1 MVGRHTAVES
11 LIAMARARII
21 DTEIEAPPEADRLE
35 GWPHP
40 RETDPLFGQDA
51 AEAVILEAIA
61 SKRFHHAWLI
71 TGEHGIG
78 KASFAYRA
86 ARFLLT
92 QNSELPDKAVS
103 LDLSGDGKVF
113 RQVASL
119 SHPGLFVTRRAWDA
133 QGKKFRQS
141 IAIDDIR
148 ALRHFLQ
155 RTSVTPWRTIIVDS
169 ADDLNPNSANAL
181 LKSLEEP
188 PQRTVFFLISS
199 SPGRLLPTIRS
210 RCRTLSLEALGPQH
224 MRKALLSACSA
235 TARDA
240 PADDQLQRLVTLGK
254 GSPRRALQLLDGGGL
269 VLFEAILT
277 LLESLPE
284 LDRQALHKLVA
295 LTSGR
300 NSIAYEIAFDL
311 LDDILADSIRQGLAV
326 PTAERSFPQLRRF
339 PSLIKPDSLA
349 EWAELWETMRE
360 ARSET
365 ERLNLDKAAL
375 TITVFEKIERL
386 SRKQATGQL

>member
-1 MVGRHTAVES
+1 
-11 LIAMARARII
+11 MARARVI
-21 DTEIEAPPEADRLE
+21 DNETEAPPEADRLE

-40 RETDPLFGQDA
+40 RETRRIFGHDDA
-51 AEAVILEAIA
+51 ETVISDAV
-61 SKRFHHAWLI
+61 SSRRFHHAWLI

-78 KASFAYRA
+78 KASFAYHA
-86 ARFLLT
+86 ARFLLAK
-92 QNSELPDKAVS
+92 SAELPCNLES
-103 LDLSGDGKVF
+103 LDIADDGKVF

-141 IAIDDIR
+141 IAINDIR

-155 RTSVTPWRTIIVDS
+155 RTSVTPWRTVIVDS

-188 PQRTVFFLISS
+188 PKRTVFFLISS

-210 RCRTLSLEALGPQH
+210 RCRTLSLKALGSDH
-224 MRKALLSACSA
+224 MRDVLLAASSASGRA
-235 TARDA
+235 A
-240 PADDQLQRLVTLGK
+240 PAGDQLDRLISLSK

-269 VLFEAILT
+269 ALFEAILT
-277 LLESLPE
+277 LLDGLPK
-284 LDRQALHKLVA
+284 LDRQALHKLLA

-300 NSIAYEIAFDL
+300 NSLAHDIAFDL
-311 LDDILADSIRQGLAV
+311 LDDVLADVIRGQLAE
-326 PTAERSFPQLRRF
+326 PPAQSFPQLRRF
-339 PSLIKPDSLA
+339 PVLITPDNLA

-360 ARSET
+360 ARSEA
-365 ERLNLDKAAL
+365 ERLNLDRAAL
-375 TITVFEKIERL
+375 ILTVFEKLERL
-386 SRKQATGQL
+386 SRKAA